1 MSWMTYFK
9 KRLSRRR
16 LNGGR
21 PSECSIHKNKEI
33 CESNGCLW
41 GSTGRCS
48 KKREKKALLPVAPQA
63 ALTPQPAL
71 TPFKVSAQPKP
82 AKVSVKLTPMEKPDG
97 AVARSSSGR
106 LVHLEYQ
113 EGTSNKFYNLEIT
126 APPGGYLLDKS
137 WGPIGKEPRRH
148 KDWPRRE
155 DYYPTYDA
163 AHAALEKTLAS
174 KIKEGYRYA

>member
-48 KKREKKALLPVAPQA
+48 KKREKKGLLQLAPH
-63 ALTPQPAL
+63 PAL
-71 TPFKVSAQPKP
+71 TPVEVSAPPKST
-82 AKVSVKLTPMEKPDG
+82 KVKVKLTPMGKSVG
-97 AVARSSSGR
+97 AVAHSFSGR
-106 LVHLEYQ
+106 IVHLEYQ

-126 APPGGYLLDKS
+126 KTPKGYLLDQS
-137 WGPIGKEPRRH
+137 WGPIGKDSRRH
-148 KDWPRRE
+148 KDWPRPE
-155 DYYPTYDA
+155 DYYPTYTE
-163 AHAALEKTLAS
+163 AHVALEETLAS
-174 KIKEGYRYA
+174 KLKKGYHYA